1 MSIVL
6 QFNFKNLYLNND
18 KFYNLASKTYSATL
32 YNNPSVNVDGPKK
45 GLKAI
50 AFNSNI
56 QQYMSCNPFYTT
68 NNGLSFSFWLKA
80 DSKNINAAHIF
91 DFGNGPSQDLV
102 KCAIVNGN
110 LAFIVMMNGNK
121 YYPIQNVVENLTNN
135 TWIHIAWTMDLSKGW
150 NIYVNGVLK
159 GTFTDGMYPRAMLRN
174 YQYIGRGNSPSSPY
188 FNGLVTDFRVYNT
201 ALSQTEVTNIFNQTY
216 DQTPDSS
223 DLVSDVSLNK
233 GMTQLYNEI
242 FCDLYKTTKGFNQCQ
257 DCTFDEQIVYK
268 KTTES
273 SEQSCLN
280 TCSNE
285 PRCTSY
291 SYDFTKKKDNCSQFI
306 TFPNLRYKGVK
317 NINSGYDVSKFGYKF
332 TDLSDSQKKNVA
344 LKCSD
349 QFLNNTFLPN
359 KNIEL
364 VKCISQDNDDDG
376 NFSKINVDPKCIYDL
391 YNSNGM
397 NPPKVNKVN
406 YIDSPVLSISQ
417 GDETIDNRM
426 NIYNSFLQKQI
437 GNSNINNY
445 LSRQSMNDPSKRVG
459 IPETTVNPDN
469 SDILKKIIQ
478 TGDDVVNII
487 NIGNNGNS
495 SSRLLRESFENQ
507 DNYNSLEY
515 LKKNQ
520 NLLYTLLVILG
531 ILIILF
537 IIYLKRK

>member
-1 MSIVL
+1 MSIVI
-6 QFNFKNLYLNND
+6 QFNFKNLYLNNN

-56 QQYMSCNPFYTT
+56 KQYMSCNSVYTT

-80 DSKNINAAHIF
+80 DSNNINGVQIF
-91 DFGNGPSQDLV
+91 DFSNGFGIDAV
-102 KCAIVNGN
+102 RCGIFNGN
-110 LAFIVMMNGNK
+110 LSFLVTNGPGFSMKQDVIKN
-121 YYPIQNVVENLTNN
+121 ITNS

-150 NIYVNGVLK
+150 NIYVNGALK
-159 GTFTDGMYPRAMLRN
+159 ETFTDGMYPRAMLRSI
-174 YQYIGRGNSPSSPY
+174 QYIGRDAHPSTVY

-223 DLVSDVSLNK
+223 ELVSDVPLNK

-242 FCDLYKTTKGFNQCQ
+242 FCDLYKTTNGFNQCK

-291 SYDFTKKKDNCSQFI
+291 SYDFTKKTDNCSQFI

-332 TDLSDSQKKNVA
+332 TDLSESQKKNVA

-364 VKCISQDNDDDG
+364 VKCISQDNDDDS

-397 NPPKVNKVN
+397 NPPKVNRVN

-417 GDETIDNRM
+417 GDEIIDNRM
-426 NIYNSFLQKQI
+426 NIYNNFLQKQI

-445 LSRQSMNDPSKRVG
+445 LNRQSMNDPSKRVG
-459 IPETTVNPDN
+459 IPETTVKPDN
-469 SDILKKIIQ
+469 SDILKKIIE
-478 TGDDVVNII
+478 TGDDIVNII
-487 NIGNNGNS
+487 DIDNNGNS
-495 SSRLLRESFENQ
+495 SSRLLRESYENQ
-507 DNYNSLEY
+507 DNYNSLGY
-515 LKKNQ
+515 FKKNHK
-520 NLLYTLLVILG
+520 LLYTLLIILG
-531 ILIILF
+531 ILILTF
-537 IIYLKRK
+537 IFSLKRK